1 MCTCV
6 YRSECSY
13 VYEYILYLKKNIT
26 TSGERSRLVG
36 RVTDGTNLLK
46 SQRGVEN
53 RKRGRLPV

>member
-1 MCTCV
+1 M
-6 YRSECSY
+6 SECSY